1 MLANFCSATSAPA
14 EPAEP
19 EPADPASRPS
29 FEGVSSAECI
39 PRCLR
44 GLDETVINFL
54 KEHALD
60 DPPTELQLAEV
71 EAQLEGWG
79 DQFRTEMLRRQQLED
94 EEKARQR
101 ERELAELAQKDKV
114 RKREREI
121 AHQMREE
128 SERKAMRSN
137 DPIEDARDAAWADAV
152 EYLLSI

>member
-1 MLANFCSATSAPA
+1 MSAPA
-14 EPAEP
+14 EPEP

-29 FEGVSSAECI
+29 FEGMSSAECI
-39 PRCLR
+39 RRCLR
-44 GLDETVINFL
+44 GLDETLVSFL
-54 KEHALD
+54 KDHALD
-60 DPPTELQLAEV
+60 DPCTEAELAEW
-71 EAQLEGWG
+71 EAQTEGWG
-79 DQFRTEMLRRQQLED
+79 EYFRAEMDRRQQLED

-114 RKREREI
+114 RKREREM
-121 AHQMREE
+121 AQQAQEE